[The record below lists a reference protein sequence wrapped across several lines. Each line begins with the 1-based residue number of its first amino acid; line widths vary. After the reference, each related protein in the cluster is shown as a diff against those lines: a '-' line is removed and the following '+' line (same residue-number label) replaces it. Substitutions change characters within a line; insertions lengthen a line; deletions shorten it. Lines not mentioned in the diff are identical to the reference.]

1 MITKSQ
7 LRQII
12 VEEMGRVSPETAA
25 AADLLINPLQST
37 QNKLDKVDD
46 IQEIESFLTSFI
58 KLFIEQT
65 KQEPSAVK
73 QILTNLGN
81 AILKMD
87 TKIDKGENSS

>member
-58 KLFIEQT
+58 ELFIEQT

-87 TKIDKGENSS
+87 TKIDKEGN

>member
-12 VEEMGRVSPETAA
+12 VKEIGSVSAEREAAEE
-25 AADLLINPLQST
+25 LLKRALGST

-46 IQEIESFLTSFI
+46 PEEIKSFLTSFI
-58 KLFIEQT
+58 TAFLKQSE
-65 KQEPSAVK
+65 QEPSNVR

-81 AILKMD
+81 AILKMGKE
-87 TKIDKGENSS
+87 TNKEENSS

>member
-58 KLFIEQT
+58 ELFIEQT

>member
-1 MITKSQ
+1 
-7 LRQII
+7 
-12 VEEMGRVSPETAA
+12 MGRVSPETAA
-25 AADLLINPLQST
+25 AADLLNNPLQST

-58 KLFIEQT
+58 ELFIEQT

>member
-12 VEEMGRVSPETAA
+12 VEEMENSAAGRATADA
-25 AADLLINPLQST
+25 AEDLLNNPLQST

-46 IQEIESFLTSFI
+46 TREIESFLTSFI

-87 TKIDKGENSS
+87 KEGNSS